1 MKDKVKESSSIK
13 KRAVHVKIKVKNPK
27 APLQITNKVETKAE
41 TEKFEKLKEIKQE
54 KQEPKKEDTITAQD
68 KPKQGRPERSSGGSV
83 ETKVSTGLVNLER
96 VSAQELLDR
105 SPEELE
111 EQLGKREAHNLLK
124 QMKIITAILLGKKK
138 NKELAQV
145 LDTDKSFTSK
155 QIKSLEEQG
164 LVKREGI
171 GKEVTYEVDQ
181 FNVMKFLQGKVV
193 IKWST
198 KPPQPKAQPIK
209 KLEEKNGTDK

>member
-54 KQEPKKEDTITAQD
+54 KQEPKKEDTIT
-68 KPKQGRPERSSGGSV
+68 
-83 ETKVSTGLVNLER
+83 
-96 VSAQELLDR
+96 AQELLDR